1 MKKRALLCS
10 VFLTLILL
18 PNPALGSVGD
28 LEVMPGSLRFSVSR
42 LTEGRKIRIYASIKN
57 NATDDLYGTVKFF
70 NKTLGGQIGPDQP
83 ISVIKQKTDDVFV
96 DWTPASGKQVIRV
109 DIIPWQKGDNAGNNS
124 FSTEV
129 DVEPDLDRDGIPDAI
144 DPDIDGDGVPNSDDA
159 FPFDPKEWKDTDG
172 DGIGDNS
179 DPDIDGDGV
188 PNSDDAFPFDPK
200 EWKDTDGD
208 GIGDNSDAFPLDPKE
223 WKDTN
228 RNGIGDNRDPDID
241 GDGIPNASDPFPLN
255 VAPVVIV
262 NESEKPL
269 IVAIG
274 KPILFDAGPSY
285 DTDGKIETVT
295 WYLDPGTPKA
305 KVYQGVR
312 PKIVVD
318 EAGNHEIE
326 VVVRDNSGETK
337 SKKWKLFGTAS
348 IFLTN
353 GGIMGI
359 LIGLALFAGLYYTAR
374 AFRKKRPQS

>member
-144 DPDIDGDGVPNSDDA
+144 
-159 FPFDPKEWKDTDG
+159 
-172 DGIGDNS
+172 